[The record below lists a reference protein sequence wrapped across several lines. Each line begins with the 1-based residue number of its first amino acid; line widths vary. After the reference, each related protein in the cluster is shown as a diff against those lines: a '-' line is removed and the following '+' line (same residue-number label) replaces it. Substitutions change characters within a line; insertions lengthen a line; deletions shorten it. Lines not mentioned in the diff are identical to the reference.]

1 MHQAFMDKFWD
12 WFYSAIPDEITEIQ
26 VQNMAMKWSN
36 KYLQLILQHANSETV
51 QGLLTVLFN
60 SGMCCHLKSVGRHK
74 TNTQGENKTGKIALN
89 TGTSY
94 VLAVLK
100 QLKA

>member
-36 KYLQLILQHANSETV
+36 KYL
-51 QGLLTVLFN
+51 
-60 SGMCCHLKSVGRHK
+60 
-74 TNTQGENKTGKIALN
+74 
-89 TGTSY
+89 
-94 VLAVLK
+94 
-100 QLKA
+100 